1 MTSKSKTSDESKGNG
16 RRSLTKNPINNN
28 ERSKRRNDI
37 IIRNILNVKRI
48 SHPRQNTSR
57 RDKTS
62 IKRRSKNKN
71 TGSEAGLSC
80 NNNLNYAPN
89 WNIGAPTSTP
99 APSPQHQSKKQ
110 LKPSDHIE
118 QKRLSRSKSGSKIT
132 TKLITT
138 SFNNNRELP
147 LVTTTTKVTEF
158 SLNGC
163 GLFGYQYSSSENEE
177 MRVSGI
183 NHQAPLLPPLE
194 DSCSVTNDER
204 QWRISTSFCKIEK
217 VTDNTTDG
225 MEVIERHL
233 NNKLADEDD
242 EMFSCDTSNR
252 DKIGSLDADVGHDQ
266 NISEVGV
273 YPDSDA
279 AECNAYVDHSH
290 SDHDQGLKRSEFV
303 RNTAKHDSNSNLVPY
318 TTTSIRNSANLS
330 EPRTVEVRRNNFQFS
345 KSPGM
350 W

>member
-1 MTSKSKTSDESKGNG
+1 MTNKSKTDESKGNG
-16 RRSLTKNPINNN
+16 KRSLSKNPINNN

-48 SHPRQNTSR
+48 SHPGQSNSK
-57 RDKTS
+57 RDKNS
-62 IKRRSKNKN
+62 IKRRSQNKN
-71 TGSEAGLSC
+71 TGFEAGLNC

-89 WNIGAPTSTP
+89 WNIGAPLPTP
-99 APSPQHQSKKQ
+99 APSPLHQLQ
-110 LKPSDHIE
+110 PSDHIE
-118 QKRLSRSKSGSKIT
+118 QKRLSRSKSGSKVT

-177 MRVSGI
+177 VRVSSKE
-183 NHQAPLLPPLE
+183 NKALLSPPLE
-194 DSCSVTNDER
+194 DCCSVSNDER

-217 VTDNTTDG
+217 VTDNRDG
-225 MEVIERHL
+225 MKVIEGPL
-233 NNKLADEDD
+233 NNKTVDEDD
-242 EMFSCDTSNR
+242 EMFSCDTSNQ
-252 DKIGSLDADVGHDQ
+252 DKIGSLDADVGHER
-266 NISEVGV
+266 NISDVGV
-273 YPDSDA
+273 YPDSDVV
-279 AECNAYVDHSH
+279 ECNADVDHSH
-290 SDHDQGLKRSEFV
+290 EDHDQGLKRSDFV
-303 RNTAKHDSNSNLVPY
+303 RNIAKHDSNSNLVPN
-318 TTTSIRNSANLS
+318 TTASIRNSANLS
-330 EPRTVEVRRNNFQFS
+330 EPRTVEERRNNFQFT